1 MLAVAAE
8 EIAGGAEEAG
18 ASETVSGTE
27 EAVTAEIAEEV
38 SDSLEIVGWEFVSE
52 LSSLGVSVLSTA
64 LLEIEDVSS

>member
-27 EAVTAEIAEEV
+27 EMAEEV

-52 LSSLGVSVLSTA
+52 LSSLDVSVLSTA

>member
-1 MLAVAAE
+1 MLAVVAE
-8 EIAGGAEEAG
+8 EIADGAEEAG

-27 EAVTAEIAEEV
+27 ETAEEV

-52 LSSLGVSVLSTA
+52 LSSLDVIVLSTA